1 MTEQPACEFT
11 LRFIDGDWVICFS
24 DEFGTDEL
32 ATLTGP
38 EMMEFVAMLNEAYK
52 AGIVEQTLN

>member
-11 LRFIDGDWVICFS
+11 FRFIDGDWVICFS
-24 DEFGTDEL
+24 DELGTDEL

-38 EMMEFVAMLNEAYK
+38 EMLEFVEMMNETYK